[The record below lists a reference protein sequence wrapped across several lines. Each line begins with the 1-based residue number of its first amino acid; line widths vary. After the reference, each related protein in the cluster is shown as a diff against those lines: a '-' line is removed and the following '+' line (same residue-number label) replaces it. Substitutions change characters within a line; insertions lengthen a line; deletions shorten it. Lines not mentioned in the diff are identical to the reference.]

1 MRVTYGINID
11 EDPEDYLTI
20 AEEVMTIFSEA
31 FAPGRYLVETF
42 PILRFVPSWMPG
54 AGFKRSGKVWTK
66 VVEKL
71 VVIPWKT
78 TMKAMVRTLN
88 ICEGCQSTIG

>member
-54 AGFKRSGKVWTK
+54 AGFKRLAARAALELHELRHGTFSRAKK
-66 VVEKL
+66 MI
-71 VVIPWKT
+71 VIPFT
-78 TMKAMVRTLN
+78 S
-88 ICEGCQSTIG
+88 GYF